1 MFRNNAKTSSA
12 AIGAPSRVARTGLP
26 ARAALRY
33 SRSGRPFALMLAFAL
48 ALVAGADGAFAQDTA
63 AAPIPSHHGHTHK
76 GHAGDPLAGLLYRLQ
91 PQLALNSSQQAQWDN
106 AVAQAKS
113 ARAQGST
120 LRQNVKA
127 VFDAEIA
134 KDQPDLSAVAAA
146 GDAAKAQG
154 QQLQRT
160 VRDAWLGV
168 YANLSPAQKAIVRDA
183 LRDRAAKMAE
193 FRANRQ
199 SGG

>member
-1 MFRNNAKTSSA
+1 MFRNNVKTSRA
-12 AIGAPSRVARTGLP
+12 VMFAI
-26 ARAALRY
+26 
-33 SRSGRPFALMLAFAL
+33 AL
-48 ALVAGADGAFAQDTA
+48 ALGAGADVALAQDTA
-63 AAPIPSHHGHTHK
+63 AAPMPSHHGHAHK

-134 KDQPDLSAVAAA
+134 KDQPDLFAVAAA